1 MGTEESLKPQ
11 EIEVLIT
18 DIKNNVQV
26 EHLAKKLKNRFPTLK
41 INFDLSET
49 ELPYP
54 CGHTVLRIEGTQ
66 KLSDK
71 IKSILI
77 HSGFTCAILEDK
89 VCN

>member
-1 MGTEESLKPQ
+1 METGENLKPQ

-18 DIKNNVQV
+18 DIKNNIQV
-26 EHLAKKLKNRFPTLK
+26 EHLVKNLKDSFPTLK

-49 ELPYP
+49 KLPYP
-54 CGHTVLRIEGTQ
+54 CGHTVLRIEGSQ
-66 KLSDK
+66 KLSEE

-77 HSGFTCAILEDK
+77 HSGFKCAILEDK